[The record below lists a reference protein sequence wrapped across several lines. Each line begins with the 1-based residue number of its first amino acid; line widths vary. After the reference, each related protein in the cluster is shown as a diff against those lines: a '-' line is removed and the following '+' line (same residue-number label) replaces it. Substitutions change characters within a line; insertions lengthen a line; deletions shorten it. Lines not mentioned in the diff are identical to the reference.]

1 MHVILFLIWF
11 TIACK
16 AHSNRDDK
24 NNDFDPLD
32 AERKYLR
39 PDTESVSDAI
49 LSPLSALKGMVSHPL
64 SGSLQNGRVDNPQV
78 LHFVLVVTLVFL
90 AMSSTIAG
98 AAGLIF
104 ILIRSSKNTGISDGQ
119 QNLYL
124 YGSDNRNT
132 SDDGKHPGC
141 VRVVAGN

>member
-1 MHVILFLIWF
+1 MMLFLIWL
-11 TIACK
+11 TLASH
-16 AHSNRDDK
+16 AHSNRDDE

-39 PDTESVSDAI
+39 ADTDSVSDAI

-64 SGSLQNGRVDNPQV
+64 SGSPQNGRVDNPQL
-78 LHFVLVVTLVFL
+78 LHFILVVTLVFI

-104 ILIRSSKNTGISDGQ
+104 MLIHRSKNTGMSDGQ

-124 YGSDNRNT
+124 YGSENRNT
-132 SDDGKHPGC
+132 SGDGKHPGC
-141 VRVVAGN
+141 LRVVVGN